1 MDVREQAWELKQQGF
16 SYAEI
21 AEKLGI
27 GKSTAHKY
35 VREWE
40 KIREREPAEPS
51 ETEEES
57 EPDFREYDVERNAIP
72 DEIKDYVESGESKL
86 KVVGVREVVKEIN
99 TKITK
104 IEEPKTKAKA
114 VDGEEKVESIREK
127 AVRTVTGNKI
137 GLFLILISAAVILG
151 VLYYFLRKPP
161 EPEPEVKQE
170 EVKKEVVEKRKN
182 PQTES
187 AYDWLER
194 SGLKENV
201 VVL

>member
-35 VREWE
+35 VKQWE
-40 KIREREPAEPS
+40 EIKKREPS
-51 ETEEES
+51 EPSEPEES
-57 EPDFREYDVERNAIP
+57 EERGSFGEYDIERNAIP
-72 DEIKDYVESGESKL
+72 DEIKDYVESGETKL
-86 KVVGVREVVKEIN
+86 KVVGVQEVVKEIN

-104 IEEPKTKAKA
+104 IEEPKVKAKA
-114 VDGEEKVESIREK
+114 VEEESKPQSIKEK
-127 AVRTVTGNKI
+127 AVSTITGNKI
-137 GLFLILISAAVILG
+137 GLLLIIISIAVILG
-151 VLYYFLRKPP
+151 VLYYFFRRQPAP
-161 EPEPEVKQE
+161 EEVQE
-170 EVKKEVVEKRKN
+170 EAKQKVVEKRTN
-182 PQTES
+182 PQAES
-187 AYDWLER
+187 TYDWLER